1 MNDNLNK
8 LTLVILF
15 AIALSGIQS
24 CSSSADS
31 KNGVTGDQSNAAV
44 NTTAKPVTE
53 IDKKTSAY
61 PPLASTIASA
71 DLELIDGTTTKVD
84 DRKGKVILL
93 NLWGIWCGPCRVE
106 MPHLV
111 ELQQTHG
118 EKGLQIIGLNVGN
131 GDMLPENVDAI
142 KKFAADMNLNY
153 ELARIP
159 NSITAE
165 FNKLTKFDGVPQTVL
180 VDREGRLRGVF
191 LGGGSSVIKKMKETV
206 NSVINE

>member
-1 MNDNLNK
+1 MKDNLNK

-15 AIALSGIQS
+15 AIAISGIQG
-24 CSSSADS
+24 CSNSADS
-31 KNGVTGDQSNAAV
+31 KNAVTGGQSNGAG
-44 NTTAKPVTE
+44 NTVAKPVTE
-53 IDKKTSAY
+53 TGKKNSAY
-61 PPLASTIASA
+61 PPLAATIAAA

-111 ELQQTHG
+111 ELQQTYG

-131 GDMLPENVDAI
+131 GDMLPENIDAI
-142 KKFAADMNLNY
+142 KKFAADMKLNY

-159 NSITAE
+159 NSMTSE

-191 LGGGSSVIKKMKETV
+191 LGGGPTVIKKMKETV
-206 NSVINE
+206 ENVINE